1 LLETKAKSIDAET
14 LKGMFASEFLSR
26 EGKSPRNSLV
36 TVLERGLAHE
46 DGKSQLRAL
55 SVSKVWQVLAQSQ
68 FLKVELAFD
77 DMQNLVPDEH
87 PVPHVYYA
95 VSFGEQRSQAQLAQ
109 LSICPV
115 VARRGQF
122 VS

>member
-1 LLETKAKSIDAET
+1 VAVEL
-14 LKGMFASEFLSR
+14 FASEFLSVKASR
-26 EGKSPRNSLV
+26 RGTQLV
-36 TVLERGLAHE
+36 TVLEGGPAHE
-46 DGKSQLRAL
+46 DAKSQLRAL
-55 SVSKVWQVLAQSQ
+55 SVSKAWQVLAQSQ

-77 DMQNLVPDEH
+77 DMQNLVADEH
-87 PVPHVYYA
+87 PVPHVYYS

-109 LSICPV
+109 LSVCPI